1 MLTDDQDTMLGSME
15 GMPFTRE
22 LGRSGVNLTNFFAHT
37 PVCCPSR
44 SELLTGR
51 YFHNIRDA
59 SYNTSANTSAEVHS
73 GDTHLLLA
81 TPTTFM
87 NDSGNAVGP
96 LALRYGVDDPA
107 RIIIVHDELDLEPG
121 VVRIKI
127 GGGLAGHN
135 GLRSIST
142 HLKTQEFV
150 RVRIGVGKPSSK
162 EEGADHVLSR
172 VPQNER
178 QVLDIAVVTAT
189 EAVVLIV
196 LQGAQAAMQQINA
209 R

>member
-1 MLTDDQDTMLGSME
+1 
-15 GMPFTRE
+15 
-22 LGRSGVNLTNFFAHT
+22 
-37 PVCCPSR
+37 
-44 SELLTGR
+44 
-51 YFHNIRDA
+51 
-59 SYNTSANTSAEVHS
+59 
-73 GDTHLLLA
+73 
-81 TPTTFM
+81 
-87 NDSGNAVGP
+87 
-96 LALRYGVDDPA
+96 LRYGVDDPA